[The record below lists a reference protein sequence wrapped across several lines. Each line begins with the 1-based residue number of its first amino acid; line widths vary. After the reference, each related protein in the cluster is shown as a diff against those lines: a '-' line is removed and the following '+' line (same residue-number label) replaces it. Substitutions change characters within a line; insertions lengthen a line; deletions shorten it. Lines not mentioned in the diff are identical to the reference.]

1 MCATNWK
8 MVQRLTRSTCA
19 GGFLNSGEHDCANP
33 VMRVLGSSLSK
44 LHGLTRKLSE
54 GLDRTEE
61 DGKGAGHSGCS
72 RAALAGRGEVAGAKD
87 WLGKVRRGM
96 EEATG
101 KTAEHWGGLYSR
113 GAGVVTGGRGR
124 AGVRAR
130 ACSERAPDV
139 SSRRTRGSSLL
150 PWFNGGFEHHSVRIL
165 AKSLCTVASLLHIL
179 PFCCE
184 FQVKIWSG

>member
-1 MCATNWK
+1 MRATNWE

-19 GGFLNSGEHDCANP
+19 SGFLNSGEHGYAIP
-33 VMRVLGSSLSK
+33 LTRVLGSSLSK
-44 LHGLTRKLSE
+44 LHGLTRKLPE

-61 DGKGAGHSGCS
+61 DGKGAGHGGCS
-72 RAALAGRGEVAGAKD
+72 RVALAGRGEVAGAKG
-87 WLGKVRRGM
+87 WLGKVRRGT

-101 KTAEHWGGLYSR
+101 KAAEHWGGLYSR

-130 ACSERAPDV
+130 ACSECPPDV
-139 SSRRTRGSSLL
+139 SSRRTRGSLLL
-150 PWFNGGFEHHSVRIL
+150 PWFNGGLEHHSVRIL

-184 FQVKIWSG
+184 FQVEIWSG